1 MATQPQAPMG
11 GLNQARP
18 APTAAPAP
26 KQENLAARASGME
39 QDEPTQPEDYFT
51 KSMRDLQTQR
61 ESLNNQIKTLKD
73 SLDSRMGLPF
83 DPMLLKV
90 AAGFAKP
97 TKTGSF
103 GESMGYAAE
112 AAVEEGEKEFARK
125 QAMNKLKLEL
135 DQKMLDMT
143 QQGAIMGHR
152 MSRLGGQPPAGGPV
166 GGPAG
171 GPVGGPVA
179 GITPATAGV
188 GRTPQ
193 VPTPGAPA
201 APAAAAPAAVR
212 EPVMSTG
219 APRKQKLITDADIEQ
234 AYLLDPSGKYGKE
247 LAEIA
252 KLQREDVKEMG
263 GRPYSLSRQQYL
275 EQNPDAIVEVDF
287 GRFIG
292 PKKVPF
298 KVFKEWEAA
307 HEAANAA
314 GDRNIEFDWFKSKGW
329 MEGEPST
336 KPQGEKGGKPLTL
349 EERKARENL
358 IQKRQEAQIGEEKT
372 AIGQIDTNMRSS
384 RELVNTARDM
394 KEIAKTNP
402 RAFELMNDE
411 GIAAAVKRAA
421 EKGITTPGGS
431 ISIPS
436 TELSSYKLSKEDR
449 EALQMFAQKYAQ
461 LTVQF
466 RKAARVPGEGATTE
480 REGDLYAQLGA
491 MPTDTPKVIRLKSEF
506 VELKGKYDQE
516 VFKAWNKFSK
526 NPENSYRDFLGSDE
540 LGRVN
545 EAYDRRL
552 GEMRS
557 ANSELFRTPAKAE
570 KPAAPAASQ
579 RPAAPA
585 ARPATTSPRPAASGR
600 APGFDEEAPP
610 AASGVPPK
618 VGTPAYNQLP
628 EGKLF
633 EDSDG
638 TIRRK
643 PKGG

>member
-1 MATQPQAPMG
+1 MAIPQPQAPTG

-18 APTAAPAP
+18 APAAAPAP
-26 KQENLAARASGME
+26 KQENLAARASSME
-39 QDEPTQPEDYFT
+39 QEQPTQPEDYFT

-61 ESLNNQIKTLKD
+61 EALNSQIRTLKD

-103 GESMGYAAE
+103 GESLGYAAE
-112 AAVEEGEKEFARK
+112 AAVDEGEKEFARK

-135 DQKMLDMT
+135 DQKMLDIT

-152 MSRLGGQPPAGGPV
+152 MNRLGGGAPAGGPVGGPV

-171 GPVGGPVA
+171 GA
-179 GITPATAGV
+179 APAVAGV

-193 VPTPGAPA
+193 GPSVPTPGAPPQA
-201 APAAAAPAAVR
+201 APAAPR

-219 APRKQKLITDADIEQ
+219 APRKQKLITDADIEE

-252 KLQREDVKEMG
+252 KLQREDVKDIG
-263 GRPYSLSRQQYL
+263 GRPYSLSRQEFLQ
-275 EQNPDAIVEVDF
+275 QNPDTIVEVDF
-287 GRFIG
+287 GRYIG
-292 PKKVPF
+292 TKKVPYS
-298 KVFKEWEAA
+298 VFKEWEAA
-307 HEAANAA
+307 HNKANTE
-314 GDRNIEFDWFKSKGW
+314 GNRNIEFDWFKSKGW

-336 KPQGEKGGKPLTL
+336 KAGTEGKPPLTV
-349 EERKARENL
+349 EEKKQRDAI
-358 IQKRQEAQIGEEKT
+358 IQERQKAQIGEEKT
-372 AIGQIDTNMRSS
+372 AISQIDTNMRSS
-384 RELVNTARDM
+384 RELINTSRDI
-394 KEIAKTNP
+394 KQIAQSNP
-402 RAFELMNDE
+402 RAFDLMNDD
-411 GIAAAVKRAA
+411 GIAAAVSRAA
-421 EKGITTPGGS
+421 QKGIQAGNFGS

-436 TELSSYKLSKEDR
+436 SELASYKLSKEDR

-491 MPTDTPKVIRLKSEF
+491 MPTDTAKVIRLKSEF
-506 VELKGKYDQE
+506 VELKGRYDQE

-526 NPENSYRDFLGSDE
+526 NPENSYRDFLASDE
-540 LGRVN
+540 LNRVN
-545 EAYDRRL
+545 EAYDKRL

-557 ANSELFRTPAKAE
+557 SNAELFRTAPKTDGKKPAAAPAAPST
-570 KPAAPAASQ
+570 PAAPAAAPKPTS
-579 RPAAPA
+579 AAPA
-585 ARPATTSPRPAASGR
+585 APGQPPRIKGANDPVFQNLK
-600 APGFDEEAPP
+600 PGSLYID
-610 AASGVPPK
+610 V
-618 VGTPAYNQLP
+618 
-628 EGKLF
+628 
-633 EDSDG
+633 DG
-638 TIRRK
+638 TVRTK
-643 PKGG
+643 KKE